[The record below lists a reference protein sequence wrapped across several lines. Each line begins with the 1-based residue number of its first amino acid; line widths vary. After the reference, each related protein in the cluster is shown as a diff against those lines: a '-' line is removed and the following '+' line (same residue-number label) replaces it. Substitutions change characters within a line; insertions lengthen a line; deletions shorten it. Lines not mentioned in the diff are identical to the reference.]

1 MMVQVAVAASR
12 RCVIHIAEMLI
23 FFNWMSGASQAEI
36 AAGYLLGEEISRDLR
51 EARDGTEKCGR
62 TLS

>member
-1 MMVQVAVAASR
+1 
-12 RCVIHIAEMLI
+12 MLI

-62 TLS
+62 ILS